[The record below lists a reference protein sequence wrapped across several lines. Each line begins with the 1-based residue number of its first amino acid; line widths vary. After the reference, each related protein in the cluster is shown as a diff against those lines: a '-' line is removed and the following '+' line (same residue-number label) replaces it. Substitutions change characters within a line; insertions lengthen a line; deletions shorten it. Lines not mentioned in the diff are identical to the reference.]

1 MLKKKREKKKL
12 FPSAEPKAALLMQ
25 KLLFS
30 VLKNKGAGA
39 GMQGHL
45 CLPSGKENYS
55 NSFFTVCTEHAVSQ
69 RHRYKTHNN
78 LI

>member
-39 GMQGHL
+39 GMQE
-45 CLPSGKENYS
+45 CRAIYACPVGKKITP
-55 NSFFTVCTEHAVSQ
+55 TVSLQYVQST
-69 RHRYKTHNN
+69 
-78 LI
+78 L